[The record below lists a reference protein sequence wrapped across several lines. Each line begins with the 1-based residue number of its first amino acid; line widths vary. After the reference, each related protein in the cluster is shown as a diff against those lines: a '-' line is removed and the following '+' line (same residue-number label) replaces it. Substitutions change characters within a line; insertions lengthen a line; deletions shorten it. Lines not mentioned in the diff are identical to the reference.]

1 MGRSRQLGSRAAAL
15 RAVSAGMAAGVLA
28 VLVTFAVVRA
38 TYETGAPAKVA
49 DAPTPSA
56 RKTPAVA
63 PSSPVRLRCEELVAR
78 GYTYPGVVGYWR
90 AYGRPP
96 ELDADGNG
104 IPCEEEYA
112 PPVID
117 QFWQQ

>member
-1 MGRSRQLGSRAAAL
+1 M
-15 RAVSAGMAAGVLA
+15 AVGVLA

-49 DAPTPSA
+49 DAPTPAA

-63 PSSPVRLRCEELVAR
+63 PATPVRLRCEELVAR
-78 GYTYPGVVGYWR
+78 GYTYPGAVGYWR